1 MNKKMHRYYDI
12 KLKREQLNQEKYLK
26 QQEIDIL
33 KNKNE
38 LIRDDL
44 ETKNKVD
51 VSLKEYEEMKKKI
64 EDLTSENSYY
74 KNVFEQ
80 LKLDEYLHYL
90 DLNDVVLNTY
100 TRYEENKTFLTLKI
114 RLKDEREFYG

>member
-1 MNKKMHRYYDI
+1 MNKKTHRYYDI
-12 KLKREQLNQEKYLK
+12 QLKREQLNQEKYLK

-44 ETKNKVD
+44 ETKNRVD
-51 VSLKEYEEMKKKI
+51 ISLKEYEEMKKKI

-74 KNVFEQ
+74 RKVFEQ
-80 LKLDEYLHYL
+80 LELDEYYHQL
-90 DLNDVVLNTY
+90 DLKDIVLNTY